1 MLANWHN
8 IGKLENNITDPNAI
22 AIYIYIY
29 INIIEL
35 NFPTIVQLTLSIF
48 QLGVFSAS
56 TTCTI
61 NIFTCVMKWKNNY
74 EFYLF
79 PMDVYRLIKW

>member
-1 MLANWHN
+1 MLANWRN
-8 IGKLENNITDPNAI
+8 IGKLKNNITDPNALSLSLS
-22 AIYIYIY
+22 IYIY
-29 INIIEL
+29 IIEL

-56 TTCTI
+56 TICTI
-61 NIFTCVMKWKNNY
+61 KFLQCMMKWKNNY
-74 EFYLF
+74 EFYLI